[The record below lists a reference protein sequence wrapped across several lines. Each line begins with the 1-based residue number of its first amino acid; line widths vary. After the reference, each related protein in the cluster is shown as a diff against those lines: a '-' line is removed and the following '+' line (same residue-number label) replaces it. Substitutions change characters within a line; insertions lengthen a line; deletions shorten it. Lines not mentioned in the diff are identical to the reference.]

1 MFKEHL
7 IACVAIAALGVGP
20 ALAQT
25 NQPAAPPAQ
34 SGTAAG
40 ATSEV
45 ITVDKVS
52 AETWR
57 ASKLIGVDV
66 YGPDDQRVG
75 EVNEVLVD
83 RNGQMQAI
91 VVGVGGFLG
100 IGEKDV
106 AIPFGEVKWSDQP
119 VNPAPAAPAGTQPA
133 PVEPSTA
140 AGTTPPAAGNTPP
153 ATGTAPP
160 AAEGTTTPAMVETKR
175 MYPDHGRITMTKQQ
189 LNDAP
194 KFEYPG

>member
-34 SGTAAG
+34 PGTAGDA
-40 ATSEV
+40 ATET
-45 ITVDKVS
+45 ITADKVS
-52 AETWR
+52 ADTWR
-57 ASKLIGVDV
+57 ISKLIGVGI
-66 YGPDDQRVG
+66 YGPDDQKVG
-75 EVNEVLVD
+75 DVNEVLVD
-83 RNGQMQAI
+83 HKGQVQAI

-106 AIPFGEVKWSDQP
+106 AIPFGKVQWSDQP
-119 VNPAPAAPAGTQPA
+119 VNPVPTAPPGAQPA
-133 PVEPSTA
+133 PTEPSTA
-140 AGTTPPAAGNTPP
+140 TGTPPPAASTTPPAT
-153 ATGTAPP
+153 
-160 AAEGTTTPAMVETKR
+160 EGTTGSAMTETKP